1 MRAMQTAA
9 LGLAIIIGIIAAP
22 TSGIAQADR
31 MAPKGTMDAMS
42 SKPMHGAMVMGAGDH
57 AASGHVTLAT
67 VNGRQVLRLDEGF
80 EVDKGPDVWVLL
92 SRDGKPM
99 SNGAVSIV
107 KLTQHRGAQEITLP
121 ANVDPAQFTHVVFYC
136 KKYNVMM
143 GSAAL
148 ASAKPMMDGMK
159 QP

>member
-1 MRAMQTAA
+1 M
-9 LGLAIIIGIIAAP
+9 
-22 TSGIAQADR
+22 
-31 MAPKGTMDAMS
+31 
-42 SKPMHGAMVMGAGDH
+42 
-57 AASGHVTLAT
+57 
-67 VNGRQVLRLDEGF
+67 
-80 EVDKGPDVWVLL
+80 
-92 SRDGKPM
+92 
-99 SNGAVSIV
+99 